1 MIVPKFRTGF
11 FQKIG
16 FYNINLD
23 KNKPT
28 ILFHAVSV
36 GEVNAIENL
45 VKTAA
50 DNKLADYNIVLS
62 TVTKTGHDVAVKKL
76 KDFTSDIIYFPYD
89 FRFSINSLLTVSYLT
104 IGPAIS

>member
-1 MIVPKFRTGF
+1 MFFIYNLLIIVLSIILLPVIILAFMIVPKFRTGF

-76 KDFTSDIIYFPYD
+76 K
-89 FRFSINSLLTVSYLT
+89 
-104 IGPAIS
+104 